1 MDWVWTRLQRL
12 RRHVEKAG
20 AQLTDWALWP
30 LPSQA
35 KRWVFLATVVE
46 LADGSRLEQLRLLTR
61 KQTVLLVSRPAQ
73 PGTPEEQLKMLL
85 EAAKPLGDLAAEPF
99 IRFPSLPS
107 E

>member
-1 MDWVWTRLQRL
+1 MDWVWTRLQRI

-35 KRWVFLATVVE
+35 KRWVFLATIVE
-46 LADGSRLEQLRLLTR
+46 TSDGTRLEQLRLLTR
-61 KQTVLLVSRPAQ
+61 RNTVLLVSSESR
-73 PGTPEEQLKMLL
+73 GEPEERLKLLL
-85 EAAKPLGDLAAEPF
+85 EATKPLAALQEEEF
-99 IRFPSLPS
+99 IRFPALPQ